1 MDADKRARAEAARKA
16 DPPISLFDI
25 ILPVAPF
32 GIPGAS
38 QLRHVD
44 ASLVCF
50 ICSLPRPDP
59 MPICAQNMTWAS
71 DSISKVRTVRTAM
84 LMRMR
89 ILESRRA
96 DPARLFICC
105 LSVLSA
111 VADLR
116 VHVLHEPCT

>member
-38 QLRHVD
+38 QLRLLSPAWRALHV
-44 ASLVCF
+44 AY
-50 ICSLPRPDP
+50 PRPDP
-59 MPICAQNMTWAS
+59 MPIPAQSMTWVS
-71 DSISKVRTVRTAM
+71 DSILKVRTVRTAM
-84 LMRMR
+84 LMKMR

-96 DPARLFICC
+96 DLAAFLSAACLCC
-105 LSVLSA
+105 LLC
-111 VADLR
+111 ADLCI
-116 VHVLHEPCT
+116 HVLQ